1 MPKRS
6 DHHIKDANAQLQAWV
21 KDSVSPEVQA
31 AKVQGWL
38 KAAQPFI
45 LRWAEEVGQVDNLN
59 DKTKALNEF
68 FKYGVAALDME
79 DRAGYREVLCNA
91 LNIKATEWR
100 DRIAPIREK
109 ERDEK
114 SKAKKASGSEEDV
127 TISTGGWLF
136 DHFLGLEYDP
146 EEDKTYFAV
155 RYPDGRVEDRA
166 ERLDIDKRIYVPQPP
181 NNIIRKRILL
191 LPSQMTDLKSEEELL
206 FATRAHNYKYF
217 DCGSDETL
225 EHLLMIYPLYSYMAS
240 QFRTVPYLRAL
251 GDYGTGKT
259 RMLETIGPLC
269 YQSIMTNAGSSASAL
284 FRILDL
290 YQNSTLV
297 LDEADFKD
305 SSEASM
311 IGKIL
316 NGGNRKGTAILKSEK
331 NAMGNFDAEGYV
343 VFGPKIIGMRKDFD
357 DPATTSRCIT
367 KEMLP
372 IQPHPRISP
381 ELPPLQIYENACL
394 RIRNALFTYMM
405 HNLQR
410 DCDVSFEG
418 MDGSIDER
426 TKQITVSLLTVMKSE
441 KGKEMVM
448 NYMRLVT
455 EERKGDRY
463 EMFTARVLEGVILAW
478 AWGPV
483 SDREEDAGR
492 VYLKD
497 VSQATNLIV
506 DEQNRRMGEADDD
519 DKDGKE
525 SNKKMKSRKLTTIF
539 KNYLNIKT
547 LRATDGTHEYKG
559 TKFINLADPDM
570 LMRVRGLCERW
581 GVEWRD
587 SGSLSEGHTFTE
599 DEDWM
604 KKSQNSKMINLNGS
618 SEGTK
623 QLRDAWNGAKNGK
636 FGDKSSNSEGE

>member
-1 MPKRS
+1 MTKRS
-6 DHHIKDANAQLQAWV
+6 DQHIKDVNAQLQAWV
-21 KDSVSPEVQA
+21 KEKVSPETQA
-31 AKVQGWL
+31 IKVQGWL
-38 KAAQPFI
+38 KSAQPFI
-45 LRWAEEVGQVDNLN
+45 VRWAEDIGKIDNLN
-59 DKTKALNEF
+59 DKTKMLNEF
-68 FKYGVAALDME
+68 FKAGVAALDAD
-79 DRAGYREVLCNA
+79 DRASFREVLCDA
-91 LNIKATEWR
+91 LRIKSTEWR
-100 DRIAPIREK
+100 ERTASIREK
-109 ERDEK
+109 EQDEK
-114 SKAKKASGSEEDV
+114 KKARKAGGNDEDA

-136 DHFLGLEYDP
+136 DHFLGLEYDAS
-146 EEDKTYFAV
+146 EDKTYLAV
-155 RYPDGRVEDRA
+155 RFPDGHLEDRV
-166 ERLDIDKRIYVPQPP
+166 ERLDINGRIFIPQPP

-191 LPSQMTDLKSEEELL
+191 LPSGMTELKTEEELL
-206 FATRAHNYKYF
+206 FATKAHNYKYF

-225 EHLLMIYPLYSYMAS
+225 EHLLMIYPLYTYMAS

-331 NAMGNFDAEGYV
+331 NVMGNFDAEGYT

-357 DPATTSRCIT
+357 DAATTSRCIT

-381 ELPPLQIYENACL
+381 ELPPLQIYEMSCL
-394 RIRNALFTYMM
+394 KIRNALFTYMM

-418 MDGSIDER
+418 MDKAIDER

-441 KGKEMVM
+441 KGKQMVM
-448 NYMRLVT
+448 EYMKMVT

-463 EMFTARVLEGVILAW
+463 EMFTARVLEGIILAW

-483 SDREEDAGR
+483 SDREEDSRR

-497 VSQATNLIV
+497 VSQATNLVV
-506 DEQNRRMGEADDD
+506 DEQNRRMGEADDED
-519 DKDGKE
+519 DKDGKKDG
-525 SNKKMKSRKLTTIF
+525 KKMKSRKLTTIF

-547 LRATDGTHEYKG
+547 LRATDGTPEYKG

-570 LMRVRGLCERW
+570 LMRVKGLCERW
-581 GVEWRD
+581 GVEWRE
-587 SGSLSEGHTFTE
+587 SGSLGEGHTFT
-599 DEDWM
+599 DDDQWM
-604 KKSQNSKMINLNGS
+604 KKTKIIQVIDFNSSSDGIKQERKAWYGHENGS
-618 SEGTK
+618 
-623 QLRDAWNGAKNGK
+623 RGA
-636 FGDKSSNSEGE
+636 NSEGE

>member
-1 MPKRS
+1 M
-6 DHHIKDANAQLQAWV
+6 
-21 KDSVSPEVQA
+21 
-31 AKVQGWL
+31 
-38 KAAQPFI
+38 
-45 LRWAEEVGQVDNLN
+45 
-59 DKTKALNEF
+59 
-68 FKYGVAALDME
+68 
-79 DRAGYREVLCNA
+79 
-91 LNIKATEWR
+91 
-100 DRIAPIREK
+100 
-109 ERDEK
+109 
-114 SKAKKASGSEEDV
+114 
-127 TISTGGWLF
+127 F

-155 RYPDGRVEDRA
+155 RYPDGHVEDHVERVEI
-166 ERLDIDKRIYVPQPP
+166 EKKIIVPQPP

-191 LPSQMTDLKSEEELL
+191 LPSQMTELRSEEELL
-206 FATRAHNYKYF
+206 MSTRKHNYKYF

-225 EHLLMIYPLYSYMAS
+225 EHLLMIYPLYSFMAS

-259 RMLETIGPLC
+259 RMLETIGPIC

-331 NAMGNFDAEGYV
+331 NAMGNFDAEGYT

-357 DPATTSRCIT
+357 DQATSSRCIT

-381 ELPPLQIYENACL
+381 ELPPLQIYESACL
-394 RIRNALFTYMM
+394 KIRNALFTYMM
-405 HNLQR
+405 HNLQK

-418 MDGSIDER
+418 LDSAIDER
-426 TKQITVSLLTVMKSE
+426 TKQITVSLLTVMKSDE
-441 KGKEMVM
+441 GKKMVM
-448 NYMRLVT
+448 EYMKLVT

-463 EMFTARVLEGVILAW
+463 EMFTARVLEGIILAW

-483 SDREEDAGR
+483 SEREEDKGR

-497 VSQATNLIV
+497 VSLATNIVV
-506 DEQNRRMGEADDD
+506 DEQNRRMGELEDHDETD
-519 DKDGKE
+519 DKGN
-525 SNKKMKSRKLTTIF
+525 NKKMKSRKLTDIF
-539 KNYLNIKT
+539 KKYLNIKT
-547 LRATDGTHEYKG
+547 LRATDGTPEYKG

-570 LMRVRGLCERW
+570 MMRIRGLCERW
-581 GVEWRD
+581 GVEWRE
-587 SGSLSEGHTFTE
+587 SGSLSDGHEFT
-599 DEDWM
+599 DEEAWM
-604 KKSQNSKMINLNGS
+604 KKPRSTQINFNKS
-618 SEGTK
+618 SEGSK
-623 QLRDAWNGAKNGK
+623 MERKAWYGNENGS
-636 FGDKSSNSEGE
+636 FGRNSEGE

>member
-1 MPKRS
+1 MPKRKQQE
-6 DHHIKDANAQLQAWV
+6 HIKDINAQLQAWV
-21 KDSVSPEVQA
+21 KDGVTPEEQVV
-31 AKVQGWL
+31 KVQGWL

-45 LRWAEEVGQVDNLN
+45 VRWAEEVGQIDNLN

-68 FKYGVAALDME
+68 FKAGVSGLDVD
-79 DRAGYREVLCNA
+79 DRAGYREVLCDA
-91 LNIKATEWR
+91 LRIKATEWR
-100 DRIAPIREK
+100 ERTAPIREK
-109 ERDEK
+109 EQEAKRQARKAGGNDEE
-114 SKAKKASGSEEDV
+114 A
-127 TISTGGWLF
+127 TITTGGWLF
-136 DHFLGLEYDP
+136 DHLLGLEYDP
-146 EEDKTYFAV
+146 EDDKTYLAV
-155 RYPDGRVEDRA
+155 RYPDGRVEDHI
-166 ERLDIDKRIYVPQPP
+166 EKLEIEKRIYIPQPS

-191 LPSQMTDLKSEEELL
+191 LPSQMTELKSEEELL

-225 EHLLMIYPLYSYMAS
+225 EHLLMIYPLYTYMAS

-269 YQSIMTNAGSSASAL
+269 FQSIMTNAGSSASAL

-331 NAMGNFDAEGYV
+331 NAMGNFDAEGYT

-357 DPATTSRCIT
+357 DAATTSRCIT

-372 IQPHPRISP
+372 IQPHQRISP
-381 ELPPLQIYENACL
+381 ELPPLQIYEGQCL

-418 MDGSIDER
+418 MDPAIDER

-441 KGKEMVM
+441 KGKQMVM
-448 NYMRLVT
+448 DYMRLVT

-463 EMFTARVLEGVILAW
+463 EMFTARVLEGILLAW

-497 VSQATNLIV
+497 VSLATNLVV
-506 DEQNRRMGEADDD
+506 DEQNRRMGEAEEDEKD
-519 DKDGKE
+519 DK
-525 SNKKMKSRKLTTIF
+525 KKMKSRKLTTIF
-539 KNYLNIKT
+539 KTYLNIKT
-547 LRATDGTHEYKG
+547 LRATDGTPEYKG
-559 TKFINLADPDM
+559 TKFINLSDPDM
-570 LMRVRGLCERW
+570 LMRVKGLCERW
-581 GVEWRD
+581 GVEWRE
-587 SGSLSEGHTFTE
+587 SGSLGDGHVFS
-599 DEDWM
+599 DEEEWM
-604 KKSQNSKMINLNGS
+604 KKPHVQMIELNTGSSNGFKSERKAWYGSENGS
-618 SEGTK
+618 KGTH
-623 QLRDAWNGAKNGK
+623 
-636 FGDKSSNSEGE
+636 SEGE

>member
-1 MPKRS
+1 MPKRNN
-6 DHHIKDANAQLQAWV
+6 HIKDANAQLQAWT
-21 KDSVSPEVQA
+21 KDKVSPETQKS
-31 AKVQGWL
+31 KVQGWL
-38 KAAQPFI
+38 SSAQPFVV
-45 LRWAEEVGQVDNLN
+45 RWAEEIGGIYNLN

-68 FKYGVAALDME
+68 FKTSVTALDAD
-79 DRAGYREVLCNA
+79 DRASFREKLCDA
-91 LNIKATEWR
+91 LQIKAAEWR
-100 DRIAPIREK
+100 ERIAPIREK
-109 ERDEK
+109 EIEEK
-114 SKAKKASGSEEDV
+114 RKAKKASGKDEDAI
-127 TISTGGWLF
+127 ISTGGWLF

-146 EEDKTYFAV
+146 SEDRTFLAV
-155 RYPDGRVEDRA
+155 RYPDGHVEDRV
-166 ERLDIDKRIYVPQPP
+166 EKLEIDKRIYIPQPP

-191 LPSQMTDLKSEEELL
+191 LPSQMTELKSEEELL

-269 YQSIMTNAGSSASAL
+269 FQAIMTNAGSSASAL

-331 NAMGNFDAEGYV
+331 NAMGNFDAEGYT

-357 DPATTSRCIT
+357 DAATTSRCIT

-394 RIRNALFTYMM
+394 KIRNALFTYMM

-418 MDGSIDER
+418 MDSAIDER

-448 NYMRLVT
+448 EYMRLVT

-463 EMFTARVLEGVILAW
+463 EMFTARVLEGIILAW

-483 SDREEDAGR
+483 SDREEDGGR

-497 VSQATNLIV
+497 VSAATNMVV
-506 DEQNRRMGEADDD
+506 DEQNRRMGEMDDDD
-519 DKDGKE
+519 DKDGK
-525 SNKKMKSRKLTTIF
+525 NKKMKSRKLTTIF

-547 LRATDGTHEYKG
+547 LRATDGTPEYKG

-570 LMRVRGLCERW
+570 LMRVKGLCERW

-587 SGSLSEGHTFTE
+587 SGSLGDMHTFSE
-599 DEDWM
+599 EEVWM
-604 KKSQNSKMINLNGS
+604 KKQAMIELNTGSNGS
-618 SEGTK
+618 NGFKSERK
-623 QLRDAWNGAKNGK
+623 AWYGSENGSRGA
-636 FGDKSSNSEGE
+636 NSEGE